1 MVTLGADTHKSTHTF
16 VVVDDNGR
24 QLAERT
30 VSATPSGHLE
40 ALQWAARWGERT
52 WAIED
57 CRHVSRR
64 LESDLL
70 RAGERVLRVPPDLM
84 AGARQSGRVAGKSD
98 PIDALAVARVALR
111 EPDLPVA
118 CLDGPER
125 ELRLLVDHRE
135 DLIAERTR
143 MQNRLRWHL
152 HELMPGQQP
161 ATATLDCAAAL
172 GRLEHQLAHLPG
184 TLARLAR
191 DLVWRIAELN
201 WSIRELERQIEQ
213 LVKPLAPTLLRLFGC
228 GSLTAAKLLAETAG
242 VQRFRSR
249 AAFARF
255 NGSAPIPVS
264 SGNSERFRLNR
275 GGNRQVNAALHR
287 IAVTQLRHPTQGK
300 AYVERRLANGNSKRE
315 AIRAL
320 RRRLSDEVYRRLM
333 CDARAV
339 SLT

>member
-1 MVTLGADTHKSTHTF
+1 MVTLGADTHKCTHTF

-64 LESDLL
+64 LEADLL
-70 RAGERVLRVPPDLM
+70 RAGERVLRVPPHLM

-118 CLDGPER
+118 QLDGPER
-125 ELRLLVDHRE
+125 ELRLLVDHRD
-135 DLIAERTR
+135 DLVAERTR
-143 MQNRLRWHL
+143 MDNRLHWYL
-152 HELMPGQQP
+152 HELMPGEAP
-161 ATATLDCAAAL
+161 TAGTLHQSRVL
-172 GRLEHQLAHLPG
+172 GRLEQQLTSMSGPLV
-184 TLARLAR
+184 RVAR
-191 DLVWRIAELN
+191 DLVWRIAELS
-201 WSIRELERQIEQ
+201 WSIRDLEHEIAELVR
-213 LVKPLAPTLLRLFGC
+213 PLAPSLLALPGC
-228 GSLTAAKLLAETAG
+228 GPLTAAKLIGEVAG
-242 VQRFRSR
+242 IQRFRSR
-249 AAFARF
+249 AAFARH

-300 AYVERRLANGNSKRE
+300 AYVERR
-315 AIRAL
+315 
-320 RRRLSDEVYRRLM
+320 
-333 CDARAV
+333 
-339 SLT
+339 